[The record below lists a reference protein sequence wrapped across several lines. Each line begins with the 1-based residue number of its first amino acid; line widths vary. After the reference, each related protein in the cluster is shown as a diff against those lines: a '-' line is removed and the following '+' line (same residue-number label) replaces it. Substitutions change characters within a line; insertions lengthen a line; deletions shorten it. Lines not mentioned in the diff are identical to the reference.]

1 MEPSLDRHNFLPSQ
15 EQSLSRELFSFF
27 DRDSSTGH
35 SWHSGCYGPLGH
47 FFPERNSDRIC
58 SIEPLPSMT
67 QGEHRMSQL
76 PGATCARLPHQVCR
90 GNAKVDVIQGDCVVW
105 IRSKILFVVLVLAL
119 TNVAWADTVTGVVVN
134 SLGQPIP
141 GATVE
146 VYREGSSVV
155 TNAVGGFTLNLVSGT
170 YSFQIIP
177 PAGMLLAPGIVA
189 GFVVNGPSSMGN
201 VTLEAGVLLSGI
213 VRDTGNAPIVNGDLD
228 VFDDLTGIKF
238 NTPGDKT
245 TVTGSFSLRVPA
257 RLLRL
262 RAEPAAGQILVAQI
276 QTLNVTASMSV
287 GTIVLPQ
294 GFILSGTVR
303 DSVTSAVLSGV
314 DIDVDDLSTGV
325 RIQTPGDNTNA
336 AGVFSVIVPAGFY
349 TVSFERSA
357 GQLYVGYQE
366 IVFVNNAPTNM
377 GFVAMEAGISISGTL
392 VDGNGFPVANA
403 DLDVRSDAGDAIV
416 YTPGDA
422 TEYDGTFEVVVPAG
436 NYRVVFQPTLAS
448 SLLAKTTT
456 VQSFAASTNLG
467 NVTVQLG
474 QLLSGRITA
483 FASVAPQVRCAVLLN
498 DSVSGLPIETGD
510 NLTDA
515 NGDYAII
522 VPTGTFDITLKT
534 RKGSLARDRVY
545 PSVVVAGPT
554 TFNGSLQL
562 LPMFVYVDDPAFPEP
577 QVVLAGSPQLFI
589 TVAIY
594 NPNGIT
600 TGTFL
605 EAEVEGPFGTI
616 TTLLTGSPT
625 VLAAGQVIFAQF
637 LAVPLPPFPA
647 SLSGLP
653 HKFRI
658 RLRDPMDNSEV
669 DVDEFVYFPQ

>member
-1 MEPSLDRHNFLPSQ
+1 M
-15 EQSLSRELFSFF
+15 
-27 DRDSSTGH
+27 
-35 SWHSGCYGPLGH
+35 
-47 FFPERNSDRIC
+47 
-58 SIEPLPSMT
+58 
-67 QGEHRMSQL
+67 
-76 PGATCARLPHQVCR
+76 
-90 GNAKVDVIQGDCVVW
+90 W
-105 IRSKILFVVLVLAL
+105 IRSKILFVALMLAL

-134 SLGQPIP
+134 SLGQPVP

-155 TNAVGGFTLNLVSGT
+155 TNAVGAFTLNLVSGT

-177 PAGMLLAPGIVA
+177 PAGMLLAPSIVA
-189 GFVVNGPSSMGN
+189 GLVVNGPTSMGN
-201 VTLEAGVLLSGI
+201 VVLEAGVLLSGI
-213 VRDTGNAPIVNGDLD
+213 VRDTANAPVVNGDLD

-238 NTPGDKT
+238 DTPGDKT
-245 TVTGSFSLRVPA
+245 TVSGSFSLRVPT
-257 RLLRL
+257 RRVRL
-262 RAEPAAGQILVAQI
+262 RAEPATGQILVSQI
-276 QTLNVTASMSV
+276 QTINVTQSMSV

-294 GFILSGTVR
+294 GFTLSGTVR
-303 DSVTSAVLSGV
+303 DSITSAVLAGV

-349 TVSFERSA
+349 TVSFERPA

-366 IVFVNNAPTNM
+366 IVFVNSAPTNM

-403 DLDVRSDAGDAIV
+403 DLDVRSDAGDAVV

-422 TEYDGTFEVVVPAG
+422 TEYDGTFLVVVPAG

-448 SLLAKTTT
+448 SLVAKTTA
-456 VQSFAASTNLG
+456 VQPFLASTNLG
-467 NVTVQLG
+467 NITVLTG
-474 QLLSGRITA
+474 HLLSGRITA
-483 FASVAPQVRCAVLLN
+483 FASVAPQVSCSVLLY
-498 DSVSGLPIETGD
+498 DATSGIPVQTGD
-510 NLTDA
+510 SRTDA
-515 NGDYAII
+515 NGNYAII
-522 VPTGTFDITLKT
+522 VPVGTYNITLKT

-545 PSVVVAGPT
+545 QSVVVAGPT
-554 TFNGSLQL
+554 TFDGSLQL
-562 LPMFVYVDDPAFPEP
+562 LPMFVYVDDPAFPGP
-577 QVVLAGSPQLFI
+577 QVVLSGSPQLFI

-600 TGTFL
+600 AGTLL
-605 EAEVEGPFGTI
+605 ETEVEGPFGTI
-616 TTLLTGSPT
+616 TTLLTGSPI
-625 VLAAGQVIFAQF
+625 VLAAGQFVFAQF

-647 SLSGLP
+647 SQSGLP

-658 RLRDPMDNSEV
+658 RLRDPIDNSEV